1 MTARTALLLFFG
13 CLTALMGCDN
23 EARMSEHGFR
33 LPDGDAAAGREAFL
47 YMQCH
52 QCHSIEGE
60 ELPAIPGQEPPY
72 VQIGGTVSRVKTYGQ
87 LVTAII
93 NPSHRLA
100 YGYAKDV
107 VSIDGESRMYNY
119 NAHMTVKELTDI
131 VMYLQPMYDVH
142 VPEYHYRIYPAH

>member
-1 MTARTALLLFFG
+1 MNARTALMLFFG
-13 CLTALMGCDN
+13 CLTALTACDN

-60 ELPAIPGQEPPY
+60 EFPVIAGQEPPY

-100 YGYAKDV
+100 SGYAKDV
-107 VSIDGESRMYNY
+107 VSVDGESRMYNY

-131 VMYLQPMYDVH
+131 VMYLQPMYDVY

>member
-1 MTARTALLLFFG
+1 MTARIALLLFFG
-13 CLTALMGCDN
+13 CLTAMTGCDQ
-23 EARMSEHGFR
+23 EARMSEQGFR
-33 LPDGDAAAGREAFL
+33 LPDGDAVAGREAFL

-52 QCHSIEGE
+52 QCHTIANE
-60 ELPAIPGQEPPY
+60 EFPEIPGHAAQY
-72 VQIGGTVSRVKTYGQ
+72 VALGGTVSRVKTYGE

-100 YGYAKDV
+100 YGYAQEV
-107 VSIDGESRMYNY
+107 VTDDGESKMYNY

-131 VMYLQPMYDVH
+131 VMYLQPMYDVY

>member
-1 MTARTALLLFFG
+1 MTARIATLLLLG
-13 CLTALMGCDN
+13 CLTALTGCDP
-23 EARMSEHGFR
+23 EARMSEQGFR
-33 LPDGDAAAGREAFL
+33 LPDGDATAGREAFL

-52 QCHSIEGE
+52 QCHSIAGK
-60 ELPAIPGQEPPY
+60 ELPEIPGQPAPY
-72 VQIGGTVSRVKTYGQ
+72 IELGGTVSKVKTYGE

-100 YGYAKDV
+100 QGYAREV
-107 VSIDGESRMYNY
+107 VAVDGESRMYNY

-131 VMYLQPMYDVH
+131 VMYLQPTYDVQ